1 MLVFKIVLYIMTLA
15 AMFLFALRER
25 KLKEELTD
33 DLLEHPHENVS
44 DFDSVYEIRKEIRRE
59 RILRDI
65 PNGAK
70 SKLNIAIGLKFLFG
84 VAFCI
89 EILLLQR

>member
-15 AMFLFALRER
+15 ATFFFAFRER
-25 KLKEELTD
+25 KLKEELTGE
-33 DLLEHPHENVS
+33 LLERQHENVS
-44 DFDSVYEIRKEIRRE
+44 DFDSFYEIRKDIRRE
-59 RILRDI
+59 RILRDL
-65 PNGAK
+65 PKGAR

-84 VAFCI
+84 VVFCI

>member
-1 MLVFKIVLYIMTLA
+1 MLAFKIVLYIMTLA
-15 AMFLFALRER
+15 AMFFFAFRER
-25 KLKEELTD
+25 KLREELTD
-33 DLLEHPHENVS
+33 ELLEQQHENVS
-44 DFDSVYEIRKEIRRE
+44 DFDSVYEIRRDIRRE
-59 RILRDI
+59 RILRDT

>member
-15 AMFLFALRER
+15 ATLFFAFRER
-25 KLKEELTD
+25 KLKAELTD
-33 DLLEHPHENVS
+33 ELLEHQSENVN
-44 DFDSVYEIRKEIRRE
+44 DFDSVYEIRRDIRRE